1 MSPTFVLLNISPWGD
16 GGLLLGIGADII
28 CLGCLCQGFH
38 CRGSPRPGALRGEP
52 PCPAREARSKSLESS
67 SRDPSCSRCP
77 EPRRA
82 SPHRVRRGTAP
93 RRLRG
98 NSPTTAR

>member
-1 MSPTFVLLNISPWGD
+1 MS
-16 GGLLLGIGADII
+16 GLLTFPRGGGGGPLRGIGVVFF
-28 CLGCLCQGFH
+28 CLGCFCQGFH
-38 CRGSPRPGALRGEP
+38 GRGSPRPGARGGEP
-52 PCPAREARSKSLESS
+52 PCPAPEARSKSLESS

-82 SPHRVRRGTAP
+82 SPHRVGRGTAP